1 MHSAPDETPDM
12 TATGSAGTGSA
23 GSTAPMT
30 APAGTGGEQRLHR
43 GGRGRM
49 LAGVAVGL
57 ADYFDVDPTIVRVGF
72 VALAFLG
79 GLAVPL
85 YLAGW
90 LLIPDEDSDVSV
102 AEELVARERARGA
115 FHRRNPRQP
124 TLTDPGN
131 TRRTWKQPTNLATA
145 NEKEKRS
152 DALPVGS
159 RLP

>member
-1 MHSAPDETPDM
+1 MNSAPDETPGASGAEAAA
-12 TATGSAGTGSA
+12 ATGAAGAAGT
-23 GSTAPMT
+23 TT
-30 APAGTGGEQRLHR
+30 EQPAGLPPNQPPGYGDEQRLHR
-43 GGRGRM
+43 GDRGRM

-102 AEELVARERARGA
+102 AEELLAREKARGA
-115 FHRRNPRQP
+115 F
-124 TLTDPGN
+124 
-131 TRRTWKQPTNLATA
+131 
-145 NEKEKRS
+145 
-152 DALPVGS
+152 
-159 RLP
+159 